1 MSIHSSFSKN
11 FGFLAKILVSYVI
24 FISLIYFFNQD
35 NSDRL
40 GSFFIVFFAAI
51 IALLYLGIGGG
62 SRYGFKIT
70 RYFIIGFLIK
80 IVIGFLFWEFYLFP
94 DYFSNPI
101 SKFYFD
107 HYEYLYTYESL
118 QDIAEYRISNGIFSF
133 PILQIL
139 NKYVFIQ
146 YFMSN
151 IYLSGSFNAF
161 DLAIQ
166 NSLFSIYTSLVI
178 AQIVKL
184 AGGSS
189 KQIKFALLLTIFQPI
204 SFISS
209 MIWRDVV
216 GQFFVALGGYLLYK
230 ASKTNKILMLILV
243 LLASFSFFMQRYLY
257 AFFPIIVMGGYYLF
271 QRKNKF
277 SLLLM
282 PILFYIVLY
291 FDNLLSLSTH
301 LTESYGDNIS
311 GIYFWLFLPI
321 NVIRLFIGPFPWTN
335 WFTFTD
341 NTIFLIAQY
350 FQAVVN
356 ISLII
361 FLVKV
366 LYKKKFLLKTKSISS
381 ALSPLDYLF
390 FILFS
395 LFILAG
401 LGTKEIHVFY
411 MSSGIIFLIPS
422 ISLAYNNNNFKSIL
436 LRVFCFFIIFNAVF
450 LLLGLGGEGLGN
462 SFR

>member
-1 MSIHSSFSKN
+1 
-11 FGFLAKILVSYVI
+11 
-24 FISLIYFFNQD
+24 
-35 NSDRL
+35 
-40 GSFFIVFFAAI
+40 
-51 IALLYLGIGGG
+51 
-62 SRYGFKIT
+62 
-70 RYFIIGFLIK
+70 
-80 IVIGFLFWEFYLFP
+80 
-94 DYFSNPI
+94 
-101 SKFYFD
+101 
-107 HYEYLYTYESL
+107 
-118 QDIAEYRISNGIFSF
+118 
-133 PILQIL
+133 
-139 NKYVFIQ
+139 
-146 YFMSN
+146 MSN